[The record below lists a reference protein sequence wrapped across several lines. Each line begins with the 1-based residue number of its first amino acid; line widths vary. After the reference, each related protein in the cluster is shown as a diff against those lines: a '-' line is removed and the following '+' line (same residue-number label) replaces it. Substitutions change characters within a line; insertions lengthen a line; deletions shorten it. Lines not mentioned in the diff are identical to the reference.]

1 VEIAPEAKRPIWAGQ
16 GVEVTRRL
24 FLGLFLPTLGIT
36 QSAAESTQ
44 FVVSGVLTDAGADKH
59 MAYYAIDQSLS
70 LMLNPAYVPTMV
82 QQADKLIGK
91 RVRITLELA

>member
-1 VEIAPEAKRPIWAGQ
+1 
-16 GVEVTRRL
+16 VEVTRRL
-24 FLGLFLPTLGIT
+24 FLGAFLPVT
-36 QSAAESTQ
+36 QSALSNTQSALVALRVTATQ
-44 FVVSGVLTDAGADKH
+44 FEVSGILTEAGADNH

-82 QQADKLIGK
+82 AQADKLIGK

>member
-1 VEIAPEAKRPIWAGQ
+1 
-16 GVEVTRRL
+16 VEVTRRL
-24 FLGLFLPTLGIT
+24 FLAAFLPVT

-44 FVVSGVLTDAGADKH
+44 FEVSGILTDAGADKH

>member
-1 VEIAPEAKRPIWAGQ
+1 
-16 GVEVTRRL
+16 VEVTRRL
-24 FLGLFLPTLGIT
+24 FLAAFLPVTH
-36 QSAAESTQ
+36 SAAKATQ
-44 FVVSGVLTDAGADKH
+44 FEVSGILTDAGADKH

-82 QQADKLIGK
+82 AQADKLIGK

>member
-1 VEIAPEAKRPIWAGQ
+1 VRNL
-16 GVEVTRRL
+16 TRRS
-24 FLGLFLPTLGIT
+24 FLCVLCG
-36 QSAAESTQ
+36 SATIASRSVTATQ
-44 FVVSGVLTDAGADKH
+44 FEVSGILTDAGADKH

-82 QQADKLIGK
+82 QQADKLIGR